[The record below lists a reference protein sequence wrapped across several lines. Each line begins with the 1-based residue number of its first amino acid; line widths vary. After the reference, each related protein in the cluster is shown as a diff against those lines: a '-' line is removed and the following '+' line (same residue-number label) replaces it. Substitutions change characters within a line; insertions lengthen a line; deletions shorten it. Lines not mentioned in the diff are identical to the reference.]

1 MGRNDICSLHAHNSE
16 ILTFVLYSAS
26 GSSHLKVCYEYFTSS
41 GTPKPANKSS
51 PMPRRSPPPPP
62 SSEAPRNV
70 PSVSNNSRTGE
81 NGPLGSFWVTMHA
94 KDSGGAEE
102 KTRPKYDEDSTD
114 YRSSGKEKIRPDG
127 HPASHATP
135 QKEQNFHSHVQKNAS
150 VKSISRPSDYPAQD
164 LSLFS
169 DSSTHNSEISR
180 PLKAEVPPSF
190 QDDSFN
196 AFVAEFNI
204 NKQSPNNSYQK
215 PEKKDTLEA
224 EVEKLKEQLANV
236 SAEKAEVTSKYEKLS
251 AICKSQRQEIQDL
264 KLALATKTSSH
275 SGDSS
280 RSLASHGSQS
290 STTPQVVFCLKLD
303 NLHVFL

>member
-1 MGRNDICSLHAHNSE
+1 
-16 ILTFVLYSAS
+16 
-26 GSSHLKVCYEYFTSS
+26 
-41 GTPKPANKSS
+41 
-51 PMPRRSPPPPP
+51 
-62 SSEAPRNV
+62 
-70 PSVSNNSRTGE
+70 
-81 NGPLGSFWVTMHA
+81 MHA
-94 KDSGGAEE
+94 KDSGGTEE
-102 KTRPKYDEDSTD
+102 KTRPKYDEDKTD
-114 YRSSGKEKIRPDG
+114 SRSSGKDKIAPDG

-135 QKEQNFHSHVQKNAS
+135 QKDQNSHSNLQRNAS
-150 VKSISRPSDYPAQD
+150 GKSVSRPSDYSAQD
-164 LSLFS
+164 LSLFP
-169 DSSTHNSEISR
+169 DSSTHNSGISR
-180 PLKAEVPPSF
+180 PTKAQVTPSF

-264 KLALATKTSSH
+264 KQALATKSSTH

-280 RSLASHGSQS
+280 RSLPSPGSQS
-290 STTPQVVFCLKLD
+290 STAQQVTICPKSNDLP
-303 NLHVFL
+303 VFLFSISLLCV